1 MTCSLHYC
9 LVPLCEHCNFNYVLL
24 VSNEI
29 CNFESYICFRKKMSS
44 ESESEVNLED
54 PYRYDPSWQEH
65 HAKAV
70 DVQGKVLNQFRMTF
84 IDVPTTIVADP

>member
-1 MTCSLHYC
+1 
-9 LVPLCEHCNFNYVLL
+9 
-24 VSNEI
+24 
-29 CNFESYICFRKKMSS
+29 MSS

-84 IDVPTTIVADP
+84 IGVPTTIVADP